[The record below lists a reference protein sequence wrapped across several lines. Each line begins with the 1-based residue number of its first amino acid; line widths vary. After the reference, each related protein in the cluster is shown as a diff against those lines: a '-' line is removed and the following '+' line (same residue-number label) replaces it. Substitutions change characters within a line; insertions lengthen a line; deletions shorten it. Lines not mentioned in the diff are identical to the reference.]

1 MTAWVLLPEALVLAG
16 AAWTVLAGAPR
27 SRRRSQTPA
36 EDLDLRLPT
45 LVTALLLIA
54 LILEVWLGGGVGR
67 LFGGGFVQDRFALL
81 AKAAMIVA
89 LILAVAGTEWEE
101 ESSWLVLPMLLL
113 AGLGGMV
120 VASATSLLGV
130 WAGFQL
136 SATAAAVA
144 VATRDRELGL
154 RLLLAAGLSG
164 SLLALGFGYLYAAA
178 GVAGLAELR
187 QALSGRTTLPLAV
200 ATLVSLAGLALGLL
214 PALLLPP
221 ARQAY
226 RIASPLGV
234 AALGGVAAAAAA
246 VALIKLGA
254 ALLGIEQGW
263 TPFLALVAA
272 LAMLLGA
279 VGSLSAGSPRSLM
292 AGLTVAQAGWLAA
305 GLAAHDR
312 AGLAGAAYLLAGF
325 VVAAV
330 AAPVLAGPAEAG
342 FNGLRN
348 LADRQPARAVGL
360 GLALL
365 SMAGVPPLAGFFGEF
380 TVGVG
385 MAAGQLA
392 WLLAIG
398 LLSGIICTV
407 ACVRAVRLIFL
418 EVVDEQPRRRQVL
431 EFGSAA
437 DALRFGAG
445 LAAAFLIAAYGVFA
459 NPIHGLA
466 VQGAAALGL
475 R

>member
-1 MTAWVLLPEALVLAG
+1 MTGWVLLPEALVLAG
-16 AAWTVLAGAPR
+16 AVGTVLAGAPR
-27 SRRRSQTPA
+27 GRRRSQSPA

-45 LVTALLLIA
+45 MVTGLLLVA
-54 LILEVWLGGGVGR
+54 LVLELWLGGGAGR

-81 AKAAMIVA
+81 AKVALIVA
-89 LILAVAGTEWEE
+89 LGLAVAGAEWEE

-120 VASATSLLGV
+120 AASATSLLGL
-130 WAGFQL
+130 WAGLQL

-164 SLLALGFGYLYAAA
+164 SLLALGFAYLYAAA

-187 QALSGRTTLPLAV
+187 QALIGRTTLPLAV
-200 ATLVSLAGLALGLL
+200 ATVVSLAGLALGLV
-214 PALLLPP
+214 PALLLPQ

-226 RIASPLGV
+226 RVASPLGV
-234 AALGGVAAAAAA
+234 ATLGGVAAAAAA

-254 ALLGIEQGW
+254 ALLGVEQGW
-263 TPFLALVAA
+263 TPFLAAVAA
-272 LAMLLGA
+272 LAMLAGA
-279 VGSLSAGSPRSLM
+279 VGALSAASPRSLT
-292 AGLTVAQAGWLAA
+292 AGLTVAQAGWLVA
-305 GLAAHDR
+305 GLAAHDK
-312 AGLAGAAYLLAGF
+312 AGLTGAAYLLAAF

-330 AAPVLAGPAEAG
+330 AAPVLAGPAETG

-348 LADRQPARAVGL
+348 LADRQPARAAGL

-365 SMAGVPPLAGFFGEF
+365 SLAGVPPLAGFFGEF
-380 TVGVG
+380 TVGAGLV
-385 MAAGQLA
+385 AGQVA
-392 WLLAIG
+392 WLLAVG

-407 ACVRAVRLIFL
+407 ACGRAIRLIFL
-418 EVVDEQPRRRQVL
+418 EVVDEQPRRRHAL
-431 EFGSAA
+431 DFGSGS

-445 LAAAFLIAAYGVFA
+445 LAAAFLIAAYGLFA